1 MAPWLDAIK
10 RRRYLAPVSRGYG
23 LWLCFLLASLVLDA
37 ALPESARA
45 RDMHLRLAR
54 LSSGECEDT
63 LADSARFA
71 LSPQGAPVL
80 IPDNAAYTQLVSQL
94 AFAIAPPLLAPVTT
108 GGPSGFDVA
117 FDTIATGIDRR
128 ADYWQRAT
136 AGSGLGT
143 CDGRNRDVSAALVQN
158 RLRFEKGLPLGLSIG
173 ANIGLVNGMGLYTL
187 GGELKLALLE
197 GANEPW
203 SPALAVRM
211 ASSALIGD
219 PTLTLSSHALDVLVS
234 KEFAA
239 LYVMHIVPYLGLGAL
254 LSHAR
259 SNSVDLT
266 PNIDAIN
273 CAAGTD
279 PICNAQ
285 GLGASPADL
294 AHDRAFKKLLLM
306 RYRAVLGLWLRVRAF
321 AFVLEASIDLL
332 RPDRA
337 DSDVSRSTAR
347 QWSLSFAPSVS
358 F

>member
-1 MAPWLDAIK
+1 
-10 RRRYLAPVSRGYG
+10 
-23 LWLCFLLASLVLDA
+23 
-37 ALPESARA
+37 
-45 RDMHLRLAR
+45 MHLRLAR
-54 LSSGECEDT
+54 LSSGECEGT
-63 LADSARFA
+63 LSDSGSFA

-80 IPDNAAYTQLVSQL
+80 TPDNAAYTQLVSQL
-94 AFAIAPPLLAPVTT
+94 SFAIAPPLLAPVTT
-108 GGPSGFDVA
+108 GGPSGFDIA

-136 AGSGLGT
+136 AGSASAT

-173 ANIGLVNGMGLYTL
+173 ANVGLMSGLGLYTL

-203 SPALAVRM
+203 SPSLAVRV

-259 SNSVDLT
+259 SNSVDFT

-306 RYRAVLGLWLRVRAF
+306 RYRAVLGVWLRVRAF
-321 AFVLEASIDLL
+321 AFALEASIDLV

-337 DSDVSRSTAR
+337 DSDVSKGTAR
-347 QWSLSFAPSVS
+347 QWSLSFAPSLS